1 MNKQNTKKQICLIG
15 AIAIAGFTTLN
26 AANNNVGSDTN
37 PLVTKNYVDAEMA
50 KQEQYITELRQEIQD
65 LRQQKE
71 SSDTYKAV
79 VVPQGQTIYGEDG
92 TEMIVRAGEGT
103 VVTSGALGIQ
113 NVTTGED
120 ITNGVVAPRNHLLI
134 VPREDGRGLFATRQ
148 LTVMVR
154 GGYMIN

>member
-1 MNKQNTKKQICLIG
+1 MNKQNTKKQIILIG
-15 AIAIAGFTTLN
+15 AIAIAGITTLN

-37 PLVTKNYVDAEMA
+37 PLVTKNYVDAKIE
-50 KQEQYITELRQEIQD
+50 EQKEYITELRQEIQSLKQEKD
-65 LRQQKE
+65 
-71 SSDTYKAV
+71 SSNAYKAV

-103 VVTSGALGIQ
+103 VVTAGTIGIQ

-134 VPREDGRGLFATRQ
+134 VPREDGRGLLATRQ

-154 GGYMIN
+154 GGYKIY